1 MKNILLLVTALFML
15 GTNIQAQDMS
25 DHFEKKN
32 ALKISPIEFG
42 KAEFQATYERYFG
55 ENRNSSIS
63 IMPSIILED
72 SFNESQEGYQIML
85 QYRFYLT
92 HLRKDEGNAIF
103 GMHNFGFY
111 AGFYGLALDY
121 SRDYMQGYYDN
132 STMEYVDN
140 EFTRSQTSFE
150 GGALIGLQMDITKR
164 IILDMYVG
172 GGIRKT
178 DLTDTID
185 DDPNY
190 EGNYYN
196 YFGVFDR
203 EYNGVK
209 PRLGLQLGILF

>member
-1 MKNILLLVTALFML
+1 MFGANM
-15 GTNIQAQDMS
+15 QAQEMS
-25 DHFEKKN
+25 QHFENKN

-42 KAEFQATYERYFG
+42 KAEFQVTYERYFG
-55 ENRNSSIS
+55 ENRNSSLS

-72 SFNESQEGYQIML
+72 SPSETQEGYQMMM

-121 SRDYMQGYYDN
+121 TKDYTAGYWDETTQNYIENIYTRD
-132 STMEYVDN
+132 
-140 EFTRSQTSFE
+140 QTSYE
-150 GGALIGLQMDITKR
+150 GGALIGLQMDITNS
-164 IILDMYVG
+164 IILDLFAG

-178 DLTDTID
+178 DLTDSID
-185 DDPNY
+185 DDPRIDD
-190 EGNYYN
+190 YYN
-196 YFGVFDR
+196 NDFDVFDR

>member
-1 MKNILLLVTALFML
+1 MKHIILVVIAFFLFAE
-15 GTNIQAQDMS
+15 NIQAQEVS
-25 DHFEKKN
+25 DHFEKRN

-111 AGFYGLALDY
+111 AGFYGLGLDY
-121 SRDYMQGYYDN
+121 TRDYQAGYCDEITQNYIED
-132 STMEYVDN
+132 EY
-140 EFTRSQTSFE
+140 TRTQTSYE
-150 GGALIGLQMDITKR
+150 GGALIGLQLDITKR
-164 IILDMYVG
+164 IVLDMYVG

-178 DLTDTID
+178 DMTDTID
-185 DDPNY
+185 DNPNIDD
-190 EGNYYN
+190 YYR
-196 YFGVFDR
+196 YFDVFDR

>member
-1 MKNILLLVTALFML
+1 MKKILFIAIALFMF
-15 GTNIQAQDMS
+15 GANMQAQEMS
-25 DHFEKKN
+25 QHFENKN
-32 ALKISPIEFG
+32 ALKISPVEFG
-42 KAEFQATYERYFG
+42 KAEFQVTYERYFG
-55 ENRNSSIS
+55 ENRNSSLS

-72 SFNESQEGYQIML
+72 SPSETQEGYQMMM

-121 SRDYMQGYYDN
+121 TKDYTAGYWDETTQNYIENIYTRD
-132 STMEYVDN
+132 
-140 EFTRSQTSFE
+140 QTSYE
-150 GGALIGLQMDITKR
+150 GGALIGLQMDITNS
-164 IILDMYVG
+164 IILDLFAG

-178 DLTDTID
+178 DLTDSID
-185 DDPNY
+185 DDPRIDD
-190 EGNYYN
+190 YYN
-196 YFGVFDR
+196 NDFDVFDR

>member
-1 MKNILLLVTALFML
+1 MKKILLLVITVFMI
-15 GTNIQAQDMS
+15 GPSIQAQEES
-25 DHFEKKN
+25 GHFANKN

-55 ENRNSSIS
+55 ENRNSSLS

-72 SFNESQEGYQIML
+72 SFNESQEGYQLML

-92 HLRKDEGNAIF
+92 HLRKDEGNSIF

-121 SRDYMQGYYDN
+121 KKDYQRNYYDN
-132 STMEYVDN
+132 DLMESFTD
-140 EFTRSQTSFE
+140 EFTRSQTTFE
-150 GGALIGLQMDITKR
+150 GGALIGLQIDVTKR
-164 IILDMYVG
+164 IVLDMYVG

-178 DLTDTID
+178 DLTDTIED
-185 DDPNY
+185 NPNY
-190 EGNYYN
+190 ENNYYN
-196 YFGVFDR
+196 YYDVFDR
-203 EYNGVK
+203 EYHGVK